1 MNKITIN
8 DLNLEGKCVLTRVD
22 FNVPLS
28 PDGRVSD
35 DTRMRASLPSI
46 NMILEKGAS
55 LVLMSHLGRPKGSVV
70 PEMSLRPVA
79 EHLSELLGR
88 DVFFAS
94 DCVSE
99 EAYQK
104 RSRLLAGEVMLL
116 ENLRF
121 HKAETDNDAG
131 FAERL
136 AKLGDVYVNDAFGT
150 AHRAHA
156 STEGVTKFF
165 DLSAAGL
172 LMEKEINY
180 LSNAIE
186 KPTRPLMAILG
197 GAKVSGKMDVIQN
210 LLPKVDVL
218 LIGGGMAFTFLKAQG
233 HEIGR
238 SILEEDRVEMAG
250 ELLAHARESSF
261 NLALPVDTLITD
273 SVEEPTASRFVDVDK
288 IEPGMIGVDIG
299 PETIRQFAGR
309 LSDAKT
315 VIWNGPMGIFEKAE
329 FARGTMEMAK
339 TLADLTREGTI
350 TIIGGGDS
358 VAAVNQAGLEESITH
373 ISTGGGASLELLS
386 GYRLPGLEALTDKR
400 N

>member
-88 DVFFAS
+88 DVYFAS
-94 DCVSE
+94 DCASE

-104 RSRLLAGEVMLL
+104 RSRLLAGDVMLL

-121 HKAETDNDAG
+121 HKGETDNDAG

-186 KPTRPLMAILG
+186 NPTRPLMGILG

-233 HEIGR
+233 HEI
-238 SILEEDRVEMAG
+238 
-250 ELLAHARESSF
+250 
-261 NLALPVDTLITD
+261 
-273 SVEEPTASRFVDVDK
+273 
-288 IEPGMIGVDIG
+288 
-299 PETIRQFAGR
+299 
-309 LSDAKT
+309 
-315 VIWNGPMGIFEKAE
+315 
-329 FARGTMEMAK
+329 
-339 TLADLTREGTI
+339 
-350 TIIGGGDS
+350 
-358 VAAVNQAGLEESITH
+358 
-373 ISTGGGASLELLS
+373 
-386 GYRLPGLEALTDKR
+386 
-400 N
+400 